1 MNFLHATD
9 ISVFDS
15 GWSNLNSEVYGPPLK
30 LTNQAVTGGDW
41 SKGPAGS
48 NEVGFT
54 EAAYNGLPYL
64 RGLLAES
71 WEMPEIGSY
80 IFHIRKGVHWA
91 LNPASEASRLVNG
104 RELTGDDVYF
114 NYQRY
119 LTSTRTIVRI
129 TNPAVCATATV
140 AHPDKWTLVV
150 KTPVDPGPGAVH
162 LFLGNSFEIMPPEVI
177 QKYGDM
183 TDWRNSVGTGPFILT
198 DFVPGSTATLIR
210 NPNYWD
216 TDPVGPGKGNQLPY
230 IDKVKFLII
239 PDVSTRM
246 AAIRTA
252 KVDWV
257 TSVLLDDAGSLQ
269 KTTPKLQYRRTISN
283 TPIGIAMRLDKTTLP
298 FQDKRVRQALM
309 MATDF
314 NSIKN
319 QLYGGDAEIME
330 WPGWPQAPELN
341 MPPLDKLPANIQALY
356 TYNPEQAKKLLAE
369 AGYPNGFKT
378 KIVVQSIPAQVDLM
392 SVVKAMW
399 AKVGIDL
406 ELQTR
411 ESGVYTS
418 IITGRAHE
426 EMLFMNNFQGAYLG
440 NWGDLRLAQYRNAS
454 YINDSRVEEVFK
466 EVQNY
471 HIINQPK
478 VNELMQGVYPYI
490 LEQAWVIPLPRPYN
504 YTFWWPWIK
513 NYHGELQVNHSSAKT
528 SWIPY
533 VWIDQDLKEQ
543 MTGRR

>member
-1 MNFLHATD
+1 MNYLLATD
-9 ISVFDS
+9 ITVFDS
-15 GWSNLNSEVYGPPLK
+15 GFSILNSHTYGQPLK
-30 LTNQAVTGGDW
+30 LTNQPVIGSDW

-48 NEVGFT
+48 NEVDFT
-54 EAAYNGLPYL
+54 GPNYYGMEYY

-71 WEMPEIGSY
+71 WEMPELGTY
-80 IFHIRKGVHWA
+80 VFHIRKGVHWA

-104 RELTGDDVYF
+104 REVTGDDVYYNF
-114 NYQRY
+114 QRY
-119 LTSTRTIVRI
+119 LTSPRTIIRT
-129 TNPAVCATATV
+129 TNPALTAAASV
-140 AHPDKWTLVV
+140 AHPDKWTVTA
-150 KTPVDPGPGAVH
+150 KTPVDPGPGVV
-162 LFLGNSFEIMPPEVI
+162 FFIQGNSFEIMPPEVI

-183 TDWRNSVGTGPFILT
+183 TDWRNSVGTGAFMLT
-198 DFVPGSTATLIR
+198 DFVPGSAATLIR

-230 IDKVKFLII
+230 LDKVKFLII

-257 TSVLLDDAGSLQ
+257 SGVLLDDAGSLK
-269 KTTPKLQYRRTISN
+269 KTTPDLKYKRTLPT
-283 TPIGIAMRLDKTTLP
+283 TPIGIAMRTDKTELP
-298 FQDKRVRQALM
+298 FKDKRVRQALV

-378 KIVVQSIPAQVDLM
+378 KILVQSIPTQVDLM

-399 AKVGIDL
+399 AKAGIDL
-406 ELQTR
+406 ELQPR
-411 ESGVYTS
+411 ESGVYT
-418 IITGRAHE
+418 TVVAGRAYD
-426 EMLFMNNFQGAYLG
+426 EMLFMNNFQGAYIG
-440 NWGDLRLAQYRNAS
+440 NFGDLRLAQYRNAS
-454 YINDSRVEEVFK
+454 YINDPRVEEVFN
-466 EVQNY
+466 EVQKY
-471 HIINQPK
+471 IIINQPK
-478 VNELMQGVYPYI
+478 TNELLQGLYTYV
-490 LEQAWVIPLPRPYN
+490 LEQAWVITVPRPYQ

-513 NYHGELQVNHSSAKT
+513 NYHGELTVNPSDAKT
-528 SWIPY
+528 SWILW

-543 MTGRR
+543 MTGKR